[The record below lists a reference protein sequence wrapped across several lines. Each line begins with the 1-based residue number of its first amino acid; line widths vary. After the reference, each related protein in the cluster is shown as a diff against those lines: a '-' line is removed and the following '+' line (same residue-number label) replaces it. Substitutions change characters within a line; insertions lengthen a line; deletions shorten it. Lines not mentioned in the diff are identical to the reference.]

1 MPTPKKVIEHLKKNK
16 IKFEQIAHK
25 TVFTAFD
32 LAKTLKEKL
41 NRISKTLVIK
51 TDKGYVLVVLPADRM
66 VDFAKLKKLL
76 GAKKIEIAK
85 EKVMKDVFKIKPGT
99 VTPFATLHKKVP
111 LYIDKALIRAKE
123 ILVSAGSY
131 TDSLRLKVSDLMKAE
146 ENHTKADISK
156 KK

>member
-1 MPTPKKVIEHLKKNK
+1 MPIPKKVIEHLKKNK

-25 TVFTAFD
+25 TVFTTFD

-85 EKVMKDVFKIKPGT
+85 EKVMKDIFKIKPGT

-156 KK
+156 KR

>member
-1 MPTPKKVIEHLKKNK
+1 MPIPKKIITYLKKNK
-16 IKFEQIAHK
+16 IKFKQIAHK
-25 TVFTAFD
+25 TVYTAFD

-51 TDKGYVLVVLPADRM
+51 TDKGYVLVILPADRM
-66 VDFAKLKKLL
+66 VDFGKLKKLL

-99 VTPFATLHKKVP
+99 ITPFAKLHKKVP
-111 LYIDKALIRAKE
+111 LYLDKALIKAKE

-131 TDSLRLKVSDLMKAE
+131 TDSLRLKVKDLMKAE
-146 ENHTKADISK
+146 EHTKGDFSK
-156 KK
+156 K

>member
-1 MPTPKKVIEHLKKNK
+1 MPIPKKVLNHLNKNK
-16 IKFEQIAHK
+16 IKFKEIAHK
-25 TVFTAFD
+25 TVYTAFD

-41 NRISKTLVIK
+41 NRISKTLVVK
-51 TDKGYVLVVLPADRM
+51 TDKGYALVVLPADRM

-99 VTPFATLHKKVP
+99 MTPFATLHKKVP

-123 ILVSAGSY
+123 VLVSAGSY
-131 TDSLRLKVSDLMKAE
+131 TDSLRLKVDQLMKAE
-146 ENHTKADISK
+146 KDHTKGDFSK
-156 KK
+156 KG

>member
-1 MPTPKKVIEHLKKNK
+1 MPIPKKVIEHLKKNK

>member
-1 MPTPKKVIEHLKKNK
+1 MAISKKVIEHLKKNK
-16 IKFEQIAHK
+16 IKFKEIAHK

-32 LAKTLKEKL
+32 LSKTLKEKL

-66 VDFAKLKKLL
+66 VDFGKLKKLL

-85 EKVMKDVFKIKPGT
+85 EKVMKDVFKVKPGT
-99 VTPFATLHKKVP
+99 LTPFATLHKKVP

-131 TDSLRLKVSDLMKAE
+131 TDSLRLKVKDLMKAE

-156 KK
+156 KR

>member
-1 MPTPKKVIEHLKKNK
+1 MAISKKLLAHLKKNK
-16 IKFEQIAHK
+16 VKFEVIAHK
-25 TVFTAFD
+25 TVYTAFD

-41 NRISKTLVIK
+41 NRIGKTLVIK
-51 TDKGYVLVVLPADRM
+51 TDKGYALVVLPANKM

-99 VTPFATLHKKVP
+99 ITPFATIHKKVP
-111 LYIDKALIRAKE
+111 LYIDRALLRVKE

-131 TDSLRLKVSDLMKAE
+131 TDSLRLKVKDLMRVE
-146 ENHTKADISK
+146 SNHVKGNFSK